1 MNIYEFRYIEPQ
13 FVTGP
18 RSPLPTVDESI
29 QNCPLDKVVAA
40 TFDEAVLIFKRNRP
54 GAAILALTYRGVV
67 LT

>member
-18 RSPLPTVDESI
+18 RGPFPTSDEGI
-29 QNCPLDKVVAA
+29 HNCPVDKVVAA
-40 TFDEAVLIFKRNRP
+40 TFDEAVLVFKRNRP
-54 GAAILALTYRGVV
+54 GAAILALTYRGTV